1 MIDIKFSKILFYI
14 WFILFF
20 TRSNYTNSMSIVP
33 YPKNVVSDSIEFV
46 IKNGFS
52 ISADRKL
59 KNLADLLIS
68 DVYKIYQVKGY
79 LKSEDS
85 QIFLTI
91 NKDIP
96 KSEYRLNVT
105 SEGVYVSGNS
115 YNEVAMGVTTLLQL
129 MKKNNDGISVN
140 HVNITDSPSFDY
152 RCFMLDVARQ
162 PISIETVKQCVEL
175 CRWYKIPYMQM
186 HLSDDQLFTFP
197 SKSYPHLASE
207 GAAYSLDELK
217 GLVEFAKIR
226 GVVIIPEFDAPGHTA
241 AIRDKMPEL
250 FGRKGLSVIDMTS
263 EKACTA
269 VETIMKEMMDVFY
282 TSPYFHIGAD
292 EAWLGEFEKEEK
304 VKEYIKLK
312 GYDNVHDIYL
322 EFILR
327 MHNFVKKNGKKTIV
341 WESFSGNGSK
351 KVKIPT
357 DLYVIAWETAYQ
369 RPESLL
375 KNGYTIINASW
386 KPAYVCPGWRWSQ
399 EYIYGWN
406 IRRWENHWNVAP
418 SYKSPIQLDEEVY
431 IKGAQ
436 MCSWE
441 MNDAYQIASL
451 HQRIPAFSEVSWYGK
466 SQRSYEDFKKRFS
479 DTDDKFMQLVFP
491 VETKRA
497 GFNMPDDFYGLD
509 HNEENSFRSS
519 ASVSIQTIIPNT
531 YVTYTDDGSMP
542 GKNSKKFSCLELN
555 ESKNIRFGVFDEDGN
570 MLGYKN
576 VSYILKPISV
586 GFEGD
591 MEPLRDRNIYSVKE
605 SFKGRIMVKLNCD
618 EGLDMYYTIDGKKP
632 TLESDKIK
640 GNQILI
646 DKSVKLNVQCYKD
659 GILFGNPYV
668 CEFVK
673 LD

>member
-1 MIDIKFSKILFYI
+1 MKKKYSGILL
-14 WFILFF
+14 FILLLLLNEYAF
-20 TRSNYTNSMSIVP
+20 SNHVSTIP
-33 YPKNVVSDSIEFV
+33 YPKV
-46 IKNGFS
+46 ITLSNGEYVIS
-52 ISADRKL
+52 NGYTVSADRKL
-59 KNLADLLIS
+59 KDLADLFVN
-68 DVYKIYQVKGY
+68 DVYKIYQVNGSVKN
-79 LKSEDS
+79 KKS
-85 QIFLTI
+85 QISLI
-91 NKDIP
+91 IDKDIP
-96 KSEYRLNVT
+96 KCEYRLNVA
-105 SEGVYVSGNS
+105 SDGIYISGSS
-115 YNEVAMGVTTLLQL
+115 YNEVSMGVTTLLHL
-129 MKKNNDGISVN
+129 MEKNNYGITVK
-140 HVNITDSPSFDY
+140 HVSIVDSPSLDY

-197 SKSYPHLASE
+197 SKTYPLLASE

-217 GLVEFAKIR
+217 DLVEFAKIR
-226 GVVIIPEFDAPGHTA
+226 GVVIIPEFDAPGHTT
-241 AIRDKMPEL
+241 AIRNKMPEL

-263 EKACTA
+263 EKACEA

-292 EAWLGEFEKEEK
+292 EAWLGAFEKEEK
-304 VKEYIKLK
+304 VKEYIKKK
-312 GYDNVHDIYL
+312 GYDNAHDIYL

-327 MHNFVKKNGKKTIV
+327 MHNFVKKNGKKTLV
-341 WESFSGNGSK
+341 WESFSGNGSS

-406 IRRWENHWNVAP
+406 IRRWENHWNVTP

-451 HQRIPAFSEVSWYGK
+451 HQRIPAFSEVAWYGK

-479 DTDDKFMQLVFP
+479 DTDDKYMQLVFP
-491 VETKRA
+491 VETERT

-509 HNEENSFRSS
+509 HNEENSFRKS
-519 ASVSIQTIIPNT
+519 ATVSFKTVIPDT
-531 YVTYTDDGSMP
+531 YVTYTEDGSMP
-542 GKNSKKFSCLELN
+542 DKNSKKVSCLNLN
-555 ESKNIRFGVFDEDGN
+555 ESKNIRFGIFDENGN

-576 VSYILKPISV
+576 VSYTLKPISV
-586 GFEGD
+586 GYEGN
-591 MEPLRDRNIYSVKE
+591 MEPLRDRNIYRVKE
-605 SFKGRIMVKLNCD
+605 SFKGRILVKLHCD
-618 EGLDMYYTIDGKKP
+618 EGLEMYYTLDGKKP
-632 TLESDKIK
+632 TLESDKII

-659 GILFGNPYV
+659 GIMFGNPYV